1 MEGDDLDNA
10 RYARM
15 RWNVPLSEEHAGL
28 LIDRLSLRP
37 GARVVDLGCG
47 WGELL
52 LRVVASTDQAIGTGV
67 DTDARALGR
76 ARRRAADRHLDRQV
90 LFAEADIAGWAG
102 PADRVLCVGASH
114 ALGGTTAALTALTGA
129 APAGSRLLFG
139 EGYWE
144 KAPSAAAVEM
154 FGAEVRPLAGLLEAC
169 RSTGWRVLHLSVA
182 DQREWDDFE
191 SSFRA
196 GRQEWLLAHA
206 ADPRAAEVR
215 DWLDDRERQ
224 YLEVYR
230 GVLGF
235 AYLVLAQEE
244 VIGLAPD
251 HPDQTAPDQTA
262 PDQTAPEQSEEDTDA
277 GWGERPEPGD
287 DERLY
292 GERPPHWE

>member
-1 MEGDDLDNA
+1 MDGDDLEAA

-15 RWNVPLSEEHAGL
+15 RWNAPLSEEHAYL
-28 LIDRLSLRP
+28 LIGQLNLRP
-37 GARVVDLGCG
+37 GLRVVDLGCG

-52 LRVVASTDQAIGTGV
+52 LRAVASTAQVTGTGV
-67 DTDARALGR
+67 DTDGRALDR
-76 ARRRAADRHLDRQV
+76 ARRLAADRHLDGRV
-90 LFAEADIAGWAG
+90 RFTGANIAGWTG
-102 PADRVLCVGASH
+102 PADRLLCVGASH
-114 ALGGTTAALTALTGA
+114 ALGGTTAALDALA
-129 APAGSRLLFG
+129 AVAPAGSRLLFG
-139 EGYWE
+139 DGYWE
-144 KAPSAAAVEM
+144 RAPSAAAVEM
-154 FGAEVRPLAGLLEAC
+154 FGEEVRPRAALLEAC
-169 RSTGWRVLHLSVA
+169 RSAGWRVIHLSVA

-191 SSFRA
+191 SSFRT
-196 GRQEWLLAHA
+196 GRQEWLLARA

-224 YLEVYR
+224 YVEVYR

-251 HPDQTAPDQTA
+251 EPEQSAPDQS
-262 PDQTAPEQSEEDTDA
+262 APEQSAEDTDA
-277 GWGERPEPGD
+277 GWGEQPEPGD